1 MTHINRDWEGTF
13 RTEFLEKHLV
23 SFKEC
28 ALSYASMDLSRLL
41 SEMALLI
48 RPDVRA
54 VPFGSSGWR
63 YYALMD
69 ALVRRTSDSQGMADF
84 ERARLVNVCI
94 DFVEYVRRQTPA
106 NRQADF
112 NRALAATLDSV
123 DLFGRYPLV
132 AQLVADGTR
141 NFGGTFE
148 ENQIGA
154 ILTTGQ

>member
-1 MTHINRDWEGTF
+1 MTQINRDWEGTF

-28 ALSYASMDLSRLL
+28 ALSYATMDLGRLL
-41 SEMALLI
+41 AEMALLI

-69 ALVRRTSDSQGMADF
+69 ALVRRTGDSQEMSDR

-94 DFVEYVRRQTPA
+94 DFVEYVRRQTPPK
-106 NRQADF
+106 RQDDF
-112 NRALAATLDSV
+112 NRALSATLDSV

-141 NFGGTFE
+141 DFGGTFE

-154 ILTTGQ
+154 ILTTGK